1 MGTTK
6 TISFNFGP
14 KFLSFKKVKLKFFCV
29 YQIENFLNFSK
40 MGQLFTLAQLSGP
53 QCTVGVQMVLK
64 LEEATFSY
72 IASLLRFNG
81 TLLRYYGAE
90 TYSVIKSLIINKD
103 FCPGRL

>member
-1 MGTTK
+1 MFCLQLRP
-6 TISFNFGP
+6 ISESG
-14 KFLSFKKVKLKFFCV
+14 V
-29 YQIENFLNFSK
+29 IFSIK
-40 MGQLFTLAQLSGP
+40 MADFEEMST
-53 QCTVGVQMVLK
+53 QCTVGFQIELRH
-64 LEEATFSY
+64 EEATFSY

>member
-1 MGTTK
+1 M
-6 TISFNFGP
+6 
-14 KFLSFKKVKLKFFCV
+14 
-29 YQIENFLNFSK
+29 LNLLNKCWQMFP
-40 MGQLFTLAQLSGP
+40 TNNH

-72 IASLLRFNG
+72 IASLLRFKG

>member
-1 MGTTK
+1 M
-6 TISFNFGP
+6 
-14 KFLSFKKVKLKFFCV
+14 CV
-29 YQIENFLNFSK
+29 IHLDMYLTSYS
-40 MGQLFTLAQLSGP
+40 TLLSGIISVFDIESSVSSA
-53 QCTVGVQMVLK
+53 QCTVGVQRELRH
-64 LEEATFSY
+64 EEATFSY

>member
-1 MGTTK
+1 MEIIK
-6 TISFNFGP
+6 AR
-14 KFLSFKKVKLKFFCV
+14 KFF
-29 YQIENFLNFSK
+29 
-40 MGQLFTLAQLSGP
+40 LAPNLQGSRLCKTCL

-72 IASLLRFNG
+72 IASLLRFKG

>member
-1 MGTTK
+1 MFDVSR
-6 TISFNFGP
+6 IR
-14 KFLSFKKVKLKFFCV
+14 
-29 YQIENFLNFSK
+29 
-40 MGQLFTLAQLSGP
+40 TLHTAA
-53 QCTVGVQMVLK
+53 QCTVGVQMELRH
-64 LEEATFSY
+64 EEATFSY

>member
-1 MGTTK
+1 MPHTT
-6 TISFNFGP
+6 SAP
-14 KFLSFKKVKLKFFCV
+14 H
-29 YQIENFLNFSK
+29 
-40 MGQLFTLAQLSGP
+40 
-53 QCTVGVQMVLK
+53 CTVRIQLVLK

-72 IASLLRFNG
+72 IASLLRFKG

>member
-1 MGTTK
+1 MNGLPSRIVLGRNFISVHQKFK
-6 TISFNFGP
+6 TVLGFI
-14 KFLSFKKVKLKFFCV
+14 
-29 YQIENFLNFSK
+29 
-40 MGQLFTLAQLSGP
+40 LFYGAGLL

-72 IASLLRFNG
+72 IASLLRFKG

-90 TYSVIKSLIINKD
+90 TYSVIKSLITNKD

>member
-1 MGTTK
+1 VL
-6 TISFNFGP
+6 IDR
-14 KFLSFKKVKLKFFCV
+14 V
-29 YQIENFLNFSK
+29 YRILPREWDHLCLHALLRHHPALAFAPGCRTR
-40 MGQLFTLAQLSGP
+40 GQLRLITFQVRL

-72 IASLLRFNG
+72 IASLLRFKG